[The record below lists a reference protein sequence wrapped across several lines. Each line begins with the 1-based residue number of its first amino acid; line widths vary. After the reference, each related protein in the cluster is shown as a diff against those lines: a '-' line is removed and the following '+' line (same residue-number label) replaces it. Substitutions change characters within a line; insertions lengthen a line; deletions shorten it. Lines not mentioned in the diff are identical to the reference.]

1 MLHNLYPTMFSLAV
15 PTTLPLQAFWGSA
28 PPAANVQVILSATR
42 EDTFNLVFYEITVKA
57 QPVVVLVPLQG
68 STAQIQVPKQP
79 LRITA
84 RQSMSAFAN
93 TAGDLH
99 TLLLHRISPL
109 VYEADPRIGSCEQ
122 SYAPLPLFD
131 PPLGIAGMRQISGCA
146 LCGITGPDPE
156 GAGYRAWGG
165 GNIGWVHPTCLVRVY
180 T

>member
-1 MLHNLYPTMFSLAV
+1 MFHNPYPTIPTPSLQ
-15 PTTLPLQAFWGSA
+15 TIWGRV
-28 PPAANVQVILSATR
+28 PPAANVQVILSAER
-42 EDTFNLVFYEITVKA
+42 DDVSNLAHYDITVKA
-57 QPVVVLVPLQG
+57 QPVVVHVPLHG
-68 STAQIQVPKQP
+68 SMAQIQVPKHP
-79 LRITA
+79 LCTTA
-84 RQSMSAFAN
+84 RQSMSTQVDPAV
-93 TAGDLH
+93 DLAQ
-99 TLLLHRISPL
+99 LLVYKISPL

-122 SYAPLPLFD
+122 FYAPLPLFD